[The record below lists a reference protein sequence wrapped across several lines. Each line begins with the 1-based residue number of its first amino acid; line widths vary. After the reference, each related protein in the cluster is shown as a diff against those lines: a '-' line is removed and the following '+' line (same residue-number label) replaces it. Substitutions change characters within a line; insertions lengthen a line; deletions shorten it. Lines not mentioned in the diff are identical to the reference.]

1 MPKLTN
7 NLPSNSESRNNLA
20 ELEVRSE
27 EVQEIIGRPLHWLI
41 RWGITAFFG
50 VLALVLLSATVIKYP
65 EVIEAPIRLTAINAP
80 QSLESRTGG
89 KIVHLSAENNTAV
102 SEGTVLAWL
111 ESTAEHRQVLQL
123 SVLTE
128 QLREQLLNANAI
140 QIEDMELSAFRNLG
154 ELQTTFQGFEQAW
167 REFSAYQ
174 PGAFFS
180 RKRDMLIQEL
190 EYSRQLLGQLK
201 KQKEIQQADVALAER
216 EFNMQKELAANDFIS
231 PVELARAEREL
242 AARQLPL
249 QQTESAIISNHAGRT
264 AKEKEIMEL
273 DRRMDEQQFVF
284 IQSLNTMMSAID
296 DWKQTYMVTAPFSGR
311 VVYAGII
318 QENQTVTA
326 GQELFY
332 LKPNSTTYFG
342 ELSVSQ
348 QSFGRVTEGQRVLVR
363 FSGYPYQEYGSVYG
377 EVEYFSDFPIR
388 DTLFFAKVA
397 FPDGLQTSY
406 GHTIPPRNGM
416 IGRAEIITQDMRLL
430 ERVYN
435 NITKELR

>member
-1 MPKLTN
+1 MPQSNNHTPTHPETN
-7 NLPSNSESRNNLA
+7 GNLS

-27 EVQEIIGRPLHWLI
+27 EVQEIIGRPPHWLI

-50 VLALVLLSATVIKYP
+50 VLALVLLSAAVIKYP
-65 EVIEAPIRLTAINAP
+65 EVIEAPLRLTAINAP

-89 KIVHLSAENNTAV
+89 KIVRLVTENNSAV
-102 SEGTVLAWL
+102 DEGAVLAWL
-111 ESTAEHRQVLQL
+111 ESTADHREILEL
-123 SVLTE
+123 AELTG
-128 QLREQLLNANAI
+128 QLRDQLLDSNAI
-140 QIEDMELSAFRNLG
+140 QSEAVDLSAIGNLG

-174 PGAFFS
+174 PGAFYS
-180 RKRDMLIQEL
+180 RQRDMLIQEL
-190 EYSRQLLGQLK
+190 EYSRQLLGQLQ
-201 KQKEIQQADVALAER
+201 KQKQIQQADLALAER

-242 AARQLPL
+242 ASRRLPL
-249 QQTESAIISNHAGRT
+249 QQTESAIISNHVSQT

-273 DRRMDEQQFVF
+273 DRRMDEQQSVI
-284 IQSLNTMMSAID
+284 IQSLNTLISAID
-296 DWKQTYMVTAPFSGR
+296 DWKQTYLVTAPYSGR
-311 VVYAGII
+311 VVFAGIV
-318 QENQTVTA
+318 QENQTVSA

-348 QSFGRVTEGQRVLVR
+348 QSFGRVAEGQQVLVR

-377 EVEYFSDFPIR
+377 EVEYFSDFPVR
-388 DTLFFAKVA
+388 DSLFFAKVT
-397 FPDGLQTSY
+397 FPDGLETSY
-406 GHTIPPRNGM
+406 GQTIPPRNGM
-416 IGRAEIITQDMRLL
+416 LGQAEIITQDMRLL

>member
-1 MPKLTN
+1 MPELTN
-7 NLPSNSESRNNLA
+7 NVPSNTESNTTLA

-27 EVQEIIGRPLHWLI
+27 EVQEIIGRPPHWLI
-41 RWGITAFFG
+41 RWGITAFFA
-50 VLALVLLSATVIKYP
+50 VLALVLLSAAVIKYP

-89 KIVHLSAENNTAV
+89 KIVKLTAENNTLV
-102 SEGTVLAWL
+102 DEGAVLAWL
-111 ESTAEHRQVLQL
+111 ESTADHQEVLEL
-123 SVLTE
+123 AELTGH
-128 QLREQLLNANAI
+128 LRDQLLHSNAI
-140 QIEDMELSAFRNLG
+140 QIEEVDLSAFGNLG

-167 REFSAYQ
+167 REYRAYQ

-180 RKRDMLIQEL
+180 QQRDMLIQEL
-190 EYSRQLLGQLK
+190 EYSRQLLGQLQ
-201 KQKEIQQADVALAER
+201 KQKQIQQADLALAER
-216 EFNMQKELAANDFIS
+216 EFNMQQELAENDFIS

-242 AARQLPL
+242 ASRRLPL
-249 QQTESAIISNHAGRT
+249 QQTESAIISNRVSRT

-273 DRRMDEQQFVF
+273 DRRMDEQQSVI
-284 IQSLNTMMSAID
+284 IQSLNTLISAID
-296 DWKQTYMVTAPFSGR
+296 DWKLTYLVTAPYPGR
-311 VVYAGII
+311 VVYAGIV
-318 QENQTVTA
+318 QENQTVSA

-348 QSFGRVTEGQRVLVR
+348 QSFGRVSEGQQVMVR

-377 EVEYFSDFPIR
+377 EVEYFSDFPVR
-388 DTLFFAKVA
+388 DSLFFAKVA

-406 GHTIPPRNGM
+406 GQIIPPRNGM
-416 IGRAEIITQDMRLL
+416 LGQAEIITQDKRLL

>member
-1 MPKLTN
+1 MPELTN
-7 NLPSNSESRNNLA
+7 NVPSNTESNNTLA

-27 EVQEIIGRPLHWLI
+27 EVQEIIGRPPHWLI

-50 VLALVLLSATVIKYP
+50 VLALVLLSAAVIKYP

-89 KIVHLSAENNTAV
+89 KIIRLVTENNSAV
-102 SEGTVLAWL
+102 DEGAVLAWL
-111 ESTAEHRQVLQL
+111 ESTADHREILEL
-123 SVLTE
+123 AELTGH
-128 QLREQLLNANAI
+128 LRDQLLDSNAI
-140 QIEDMELSAFRNLG
+140 QSEAVDLSAIGNLG

-174 PGAFFS
+174 PGAFYS
-180 RKRDMLIQEL
+180 RQRDMLIQEL
-190 EYSRQLLGQLK
+190 EYSKQLLGQLQ
-201 KQKEIQQADVALAER
+201 KQKQIQQADLALAKR
-216 EFNMQKELAANDFIS
+216 EFDMQKELAANDFVS

-242 AARQLPL
+242 ASRRLPL
-249 QQTESAIISNHAGRT
+249 QQTESAIISNHVSRT
-264 AKEKEIMEL
+264 AKKKEIIEL
-273 DRRMDEQQFVF
+273 DRRMDEQQSII
-284 IQSLNTMMSAID
+284 IQSLNTLISAID
-296 DWKQTYMVTAPFSGR
+296 DWKQTYLVTAPYPGR
-311 VVYAGII
+311 VVYAGIV
-318 QENQTVTA
+318 QENQTVSA

-348 QSFGRVTEGQRVLVR
+348 QSFGRVSEGQQVLVR

-377 EVEYFSDFPIR
+377 EVEYFSDFPVR
-388 DTLFFAKVA
+388 DSLFFAKVA

-406 GHTIPPRNGM
+406 GQTIPPRNGM
-416 IGRAEIITQDMRLL
+416 LGQAEIITQDMRLL